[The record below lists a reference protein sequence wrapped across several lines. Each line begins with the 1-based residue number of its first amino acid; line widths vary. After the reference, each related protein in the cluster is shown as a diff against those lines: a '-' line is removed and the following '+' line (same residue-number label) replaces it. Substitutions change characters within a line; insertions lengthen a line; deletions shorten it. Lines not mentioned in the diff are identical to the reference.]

1 MSDIVE
7 NTPEE
12 TPAESDAVL
21 SLQETPAEEEDVQAH
36 SVPVDAAGSTVSLA
50 ACA

>member
-21 SLQETPAEEEDVQAH
+21 SLQETPAEDEDVQAH
-36 SVPVDAAGSTVSLA
+36 SVAPEFGSTVSLA

>member
-1 MSDIVE
+1 MSDNVE

-12 TPAESDAVL
+12 IPAESDAVL

-36 SVPVDAAGSTVSLA
+36 SVPVEAGSTVSLA